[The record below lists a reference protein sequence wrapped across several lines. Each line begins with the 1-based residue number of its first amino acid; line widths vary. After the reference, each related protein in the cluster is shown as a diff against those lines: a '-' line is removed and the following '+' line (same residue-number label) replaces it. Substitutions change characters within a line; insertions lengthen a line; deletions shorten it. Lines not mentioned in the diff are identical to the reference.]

1 MKTINLNFVPK
12 TKVKVHGVDVEVPH
26 IIDYNA
32 SLFIGEIISQRVSV
46 ADPSLEYR
54 VAQALL
60 TEGEVELTQD
70 EFDYIKSII
79 VSLPL
84 DNEMKGQILERFA
97 E

>member
-1 MKTINLNFVPK
+1 MKIELNFTPTTTVIDGNGNPAQVPY
-12 TKVKVHGVDVEVPH
+12 

-32 SLFIGEIISQRVSV
+32 SLFIGEIILKRVSV

-60 TEGEVELTQD
+60 TEGEVELTQE